1 LINVGITFIFI
12 AVKKGKMSL
21 AQIREEL
28 HQRIDL
34 ADEHLLMMVYDVM
47 TELDQEEEED
57 AELAQIIAKHD
68 QDGPWKQMT
77 EEELMEELK
86 ESIAEIRR
94 GEYISIEDLEKE
106 MEAW

>member
-1 LINVGITFIFI
+1 
-12 AVKKGKMSL
+12 MSL

-34 ADEHLLMMVYDVM
+34 ADERLLRMVYDVM
-47 TELDQEEEED
+47 TEAYLEEEED
-57 AELAQIIAKHD
+57 SELAQIITKHAES
-68 QDGPWKQMT
+68 GPWKQMT
-77 EEELMEELK
+77 EEELMEDLK

-106 MEAW
+106 MEEW

>member
-1 LINVGITFIFI
+1 
-12 AVKKGKMSL
+12 MSL

-28 HQRIDL
+28 HQRIDI
-34 ADEHLLMMVYDVM
+34 ADERLLRMVYVM
-47 TELDQEEEED
+47 TEAYLEEEED

-77 EEELMEELK
+77 EEELMEDLK
-86 ESIAEIRR
+86 ESIAEADR

-106 MEAW
+106 MVFQDFV

>member
-1 LINVGITFIFI
+1 MFIFI
-12 AVKKGKMSL
+12 AKKSQKMSL

-34 ADEHLLMMVYDVM
+34 ADEHLLRMVYDFM
-47 TELDQEEEED
+47 TEAYLDEEEKEEED
-57 AELAQIIAKHD
+57 AEFAQIIAKHD
-68 QDGPWKQMT
+68 QTGPWKQMT
-77 EEELMEELK
+77 EEELMEDLK

-106 MEAW
+106 MEEW

>member
-1 LINVGITFIFI
+1 
-12 AVKKGKMSL
+12 MSL
-21 AQIREEL
+21 TQIREEL

-47 TELDQEEEED
+47 TELDQEEEEEEED

-77 EEELMEELK
+77 EEELMEDLK

-106 MEAW
+106 MEQW

>member
-1 LINVGITFIFI
+1 
-12 AVKKGKMSL
+12 MSL

-77 EEELMEELK
+77 EEELK

-106 MEAW
+106 MKEW

>member
-1 LINVGITFIFI
+1 MFIFI
-12 AVKKGKMSL
+12 ALKKRKMSL

-47 TELDQEEEED
+47 TEVDLEEEEEEED
-57 AELAQIIAKHD
+57 AELAQAIAKHD

-86 ESIAEIRR
+86 ESIAEADR

-106 MEAW
+106 MEEW

>member
-1 LINVGITFIFI
+1 MFIFI

-86 ESIAEIRR
+86 ESIAEADR

-106 MEAW
+106 MEEW

>member
-1 LINVGITFIFI
+1 
-12 AVKKGKMSL
+12 MSL

-47 TELDQEEEED
+47 TEVDLEEEEEEEEEED
-57 AELAQIIAKHD
+57 AELAQAIAKHD
-68 QDGPWKQMT
+68 QDGSWKQMT

-86 ESIAEIRR
+86 ESIAEADR

-106 MEAW
+106 MEEW

>member
-1 LINVGITFIFI
+1 MFIFI
-12 AVKKGKMSL
+12 AVKKRKMSL

-47 TELDQEEEED
+47 TEVNLEEEEED
-57 AELAQIIAKHD
+57 DPELAAVIAKHAEE
-68 QDGPWKQMT
+68 GPWKQLT
-77 EEELMEELK
+77 QEELLAELEESQ
-86 ESIAEIRR
+86 EQIRN

-106 MEAW
+106 MEQW

>member
-1 LINVGITFIFI
+1 
-12 AVKKGKMSL
+12 MSL

-47 TELDQEEEED
+47 TELDLEED
-57 AELAQIIAKHD
+57 DPELAAVIAKHAEK
-68 QDGPWKQMT
+68 GPWKQLT
-77 EEELMEELK
+77 QEELLAELEESQ
-86 ESIAEIRR
+86 EQIRN

-106 MEAW
+106 MEQW

>member
-1 LINVGITFIFI
+1 
-12 AVKKGKMSL
+12 MSL

-34 ADEHLLMMVYDVM
+34 ADERLLRMVYVM
-47 TELDQEEEED
+47 TEAYLEEDEED
-57 AELAQIIAKHD
+57 AELAQIIAKHY
-68 QDGPWKQMT
+68 QSGPWKQMT
-77 EEELMEELK
+77 KEELMEDLK

-106 MEAW
+106 MEEW